1 MLQISNLSENEA
13 FFSVT
18 DGLKPWAKQELQ
30 HRGVQELTNAM
41 MVAESLV
48 ELVPRKDGF
57 ESSKLNRRGNG
68 GYHEADEEGHSDYGN
83 GSSSDGGNGKPRN
96 RKWRQQPKRE

>member
-1 MLQISNLSENEA
+1 MLQISDLSKKEA
-13 FFSVT
+13 FFSLT

-30 HRGVQELTNAM
+30 HQGVQELTNAM

-48 ELVPRKDGF
+48 ELVPRRDEF
-57 ESSKLNRRGNG
+57 ESAKPNRRGNG

-83 GSSSDGGNGKPRN
+83 G
-96 RKWRQQPKRE
+96 